1 MVHPHFYG
9 ALYVI
14 ALSLLPTL
22 SHAALIDRGGG
33 LIYDD
38 VLDITWLQNTN
49 YAMDDPN
56 ASAVESEGKMDWYE
70 ANNWAAGLSYYDAVR
85 DVTYDDWRLPTLS
98 PIDGSSVFNTTNSN
112 DGTTDQ
118 GYARTTT
125 DGSDGGWRDN
135 SGTPVSELGYMFY
148 VNLENKGKCDPERN
162 DTCSIQDGW
171 DFTNNLFT
179 DFNTGLFT
187 NFSQFTVPTDSGLRT
202 GSVGNYA
209 TGTNFDGTHAW
220 NFHMKTGKQS
230 LQAKGSGFDRLAA
243 WAVRDGDVMTLLRCD
258 LNVNGKADA
267 GDLSQV
273 LRMVAGII
281 PEDLDCDLNNGGSG
295 DGVVSTAD
303 VVIITRIVLGI
314 IPAILN

>member
-22 SHAALIDRGGG
+22 SHAALIDRGGV

-38 VLDITWLQNTN
+38 VLDITWLQDTN
-49 YAMDDPN
+49 YALTNGDDN
-56 ASAVESEGKMDWYE
+56 DGMMDWYE
-70 ANNWAAGLSYYDAVR
+70 ANDWAAGLSYYDAVR

-148 VNLENKGKCDPERN
+148 VNLANLGKCDPDRN
-162 DTCSIQDGW
+162 ACGIQDAENW
-171 DFTNNLFT
+171 DWDNDLYTNFNTGPFT
-179 DFNTGLFT
+179 DF
-187 NFSQFTVPTDSGLRT
+187 SQFEIVTTAGT
-202 GSVGNYA
+202 VGNYA
-209 TGTNFDGTHAW
+209 NGTDFFDEPP
-220 NFHMKTGKQS
+220 
-230 LQAKGSGFDRLAA
+230 GFT
-243 WAVRDGDVMTLLRCD
+243 W
-258 LNVNGKADA
+258 
-267 GDLSQV
+267 
-273 LRMVAGII
+273 
-281 PEDLDCDLNNGGSG
+281 
-295 DGVVSTAD
+295 
-303 VVIITRIVLGI
+303 
-314 IPAILN
+314 